1 MSQSEQEMA
10 SFFASRGFGLR
21 MGFGERPAVAVI
33 DFMNGFTDASMPLGA
48 NLDKE
53 IEATRQVL
61 AAARQAQTPIY
72 YTACIYDEPDFA
84 DAGVWRLKQSGIRSL
99 GAGTPAVELDARLE
113 RREDEA
119 IIVKK
124 YASAFFGTDFITRL
138 NARRVDTLL
147 ITGCTTSGCVR
158 ATAVDALQLGL
169 RPIVVREAVGDRV
182 PGVVEWNLFDID
194 AKFGD
199 VEPLERVIA
208 YLEELEPAESAE
220 SVAAASGQ

>member
-1 MSQSEQEMA
+1 MTQSDQE
-10 SFFASRGFGLR
+10 FFAARGFGQR
-21 MGFGERPAVAVI
+21 MGFGERAAVAVI
-33 DFMNGFTDASMPLGA
+33 DLMNGFTDASMPLGA

-61 AAARQAQTPIY
+61 AAARETQTPIY
-72 YTACIYDEPDFA
+72 YTACIYEEADFA

-99 GAGTPAVELDARLE
+99 GAGTRAVELDARLE

-124 YASAFFGTDFITRL
+124 YASAFFGTDFIARL
-138 NARRVDTLL
+138 NARRVDTLI

-169 RPIVVREAVGDRV
+169 RPIVVREAVGDRAEA
-182 PGVVEWNLFDID
+182 PHRQSLFDLEQKY
-194 AKFGD
+194 AD
-199 VEPLERVIA
+199 VASLGEVVDYLRSRVT
-208 YLEELEPAESAE
+208 EPAG
-220 SVAAASGQ
+220 VA

>member
-1 MSQSEQEMA
+1 MSQSEQEMTE
-10 SFFASRGFGLR
+10 FFASRGFGLR

-48 NLDKE
+48 NLDRE

-61 AAARQAQTPIY
+61 AAARQAHTPIY

-99 GAGTPAVELDARLE
+99 AAGTTAVELDSRLE
-113 RREDEA
+113 RRGDEA

-124 YASAFFGTDFITRL
+124 YASAFFGTDFVTRL
-138 NARRVDTLL
+138 NARRVDTLI

-158 ATAVDALQLGL
+158 ATAVDSLQLGI
-169 RPIVVREAVGDRV
+169 RPVVVREAVGDRAEAPHPQGLFDLDQKYADV
-182 PGVVEWNLFDID
+182 VGVDEVVEYLRSR
-194 AKFGD
+194 
-199 VEPLERVIA
+199 VSERA
-208 YLEELEPAESAE
+208 A
-220 SVAAASGQ
+220 VAVT